1 MPRHLPLALIAVAAW
16 PRREDGVYSDTS
28 DHDGHVACPAGGAA
42 VIEYLHSLSVWQM
55 FGFTIDAPE
64 RAEIRGLWKHRTD
77 LRYALGEAI
86 GYYVCDEFMR
96 PFLRV
101 VLAGGRGAVR
111 SYVAAYPD
119 LRAPLLAHYRE
130 RTQRYNSPF
139 EVISA
144 CLALT
149 RDLDEPH
156 EVWRAAALAI
166 HKDDRR
172 QSRRP
177 PERRDD
183 FLRHDLETHGT
194 VTRGEGELINRYLD
208 ELGGERIDVMAYGAW
223 WHPQPVPHGSI
234 LSRVAQASHALAGAR
249 WSEADT
255 RVYAR
260 ALAALPGD
268 ARLSFRTDEDFLSR
282 IAEAARTSAETP
294 P

>member
-1 MPRHLPLALIAVAAW
+1 MPRHLPLALISVAAW
-16 PRREDGVYSDTS
+16 PRREDAVYSDTK
-28 DHDGHVACPAGGAA
+28 DHDGQVVCPAGGAA
-42 VIEYLHSLSVWQM
+42 VIEYLHSLSVWQL

-64 RAEIRGLWKHRTD
+64 RAEIRELWKHRTD

-96 PFLRV
+96 PFLRA
-101 VLAGGRGAVR
+101 VLAGGRGDVR
-111 SYVAAYPD
+111 RYVAAYPD

-130 RTQRYNSPF
+130 RTQHYNHPF
-139 EVISA
+139 EVVSA
-144 CLALT
+144 CRALT
-149 RDLDEPH
+149 RDLDEPP

-177 PERRDD
+177 PDRRSD

-208 ELGGERIDVMAYGAW
+208 ELGGERIDVMTYGAW

-249 WSEADT
+249 WSAADT

-268 ARLSFRTDEDFLSR
+268 AGLSFGTGEEFLKG
-282 IAEAARTSAETP
+282 IAEAAREIAGTP
-294 P
+294 G